1 MVLTMLEF
9 FNHQAVAAT
18 SPSTW
23 ITAYHGLL
31 PTDMVSLALLVT
43 FRSLGT
49 GLIRFAHGPEAPQT
63 SHFFSFLILFTWQ
76 NILGCT
82 PIGKAI
88 GGRFTGLRNEVIF
101 HDIDKGLPKFTEDI
115 GYAGG

>member
-1 MVLTMLEF
+1 
-9 FNHQAVAAT
+9 
-18 SPSTW
+18 
-23 ITAYHGLL
+23 
-31 PTDMVSLALLVT
+31 
-43 FRSLGT
+43 
-49 GLIRFAHGPEAPQT
+49 
-63 SHFFSFLILFTWQ
+63 LILFNWQ

-115 GYAGG
+115 GYAGR